1 MRNSGLIRR
10 KPASHY
16 LVILTLLTL
25 LFSGVGSPAAAQD
38 SESIDALRQMG
49 KAFAG
54 IAEKTSSAVV
64 GLESEKTVTS
74 GYQHDRPFSN
84 PFEDDFFDHFFRRNS
99 PRRQSPQPRTRP
111 QVREGSGFIISSD
124 GYILTNNHLVEQAEK
139 VTIKLSDG
147 REFKDAEIIGTD
159 PESDVAVVKIDADN
173 LPFLELADSDTLEVG
188 EWVLAIGNPFGLSH
202 TVTAGIVS
210 AIGRK
215 LGLNEYEDFIQ
226 TDAAI
231 NPGNSGGPL
240 VNLDGKAV
248 GISTAIISRSGGNLG
263 IGLAIPINM
272 ARSVYEQLVEGGK
285 VVRGALG
292 VYITD
297 LTADMAESLDLKDV
311 KGVVISDVI
320 KDSAAEKAGMKR
332 YDVVVE
338 LEGAKVEKAN
348 ELHNRIA
355 MLRPGT
361 KVKLVVIR
369 DGKRKTLTAKLG
381 ERPTEGLMAAG
392 RSEIS
397 EKLGLDV
404 ENLTD
409 DLARRFGYEGL
420 SGVVVTKVEQGSLA
434 AQAGIR
440 SGLLIQ
446 EVSRKQ
452 VLNIKEF
459 NEAIEEAGEE
469 RSVLLLV
476 SNGRYSQLILLSLP
490 EK

>member
-173 LPFLELADSDTLEVG
+173 LPFSNWPTPIRSKSASGCWL
-188 EWVLAIGNPFGLSH
+188 
-202 TVTAGIVS
+202 S
-210 AIGRK
+210 AIHS
-215 LGLNEYEDFIQ
+215 
-226 TDAAI
+226 A
-231 NPGNSGGPL
+231 
-240 VNLDGKAV
+240 
-248 GISTAIISRSGGNLG
+248 
-263 IGLAIPINM
+263 LATP
-272 ARSVYEQLVEGGK
+272 
-285 VVRGALG
+285 
-292 VYITD
+292 
-297 LTADMAESLDLKDV
+297 
-311 KGVVISDVI
+311 
-320 KDSAAEKAGMKR
+320 
-332 YDVVVE
+332 
-338 LEGAKVEKAN
+338 
-348 ELHNRIA
+348 
-355 MLRPGT
+355 
-361 KVKLVVIR
+361 
-369 DGKRKTLTAKLG
+369 
-381 ERPTEGLMAAG
+381 
-392 RSEIS
+392 
-397 EKLGLDV
+397 
-404 ENLTD
+404 
-409 DLARRFGYEGL
+409 
-420 SGVVVTKVEQGSLA
+420 
-434 AQAGIR
+434 
-440 SGLLIQ
+440 
-446 EVSRKQ
+446 
-452 VLNIKEF
+452 
-459 NEAIEEAGEE
+459 
-469 RSVLLLV
+469 
-476 SNGRYSQLILLSLP
+476 
-490 EK
+490 

>member
-10 KPASHY
+10 MPATHY
-16 LVILTLLTL
+16 LVLLTLLAL

-38 SESIDALRQMG
+38 SESIDALRRMG

-74 GYQHDRPFSN
+74 GYQQDWPFGS
-84 PFEDDFFDHFFRRNS
+84 PFEDDFFDYFFRRNF

-124 GYILTNNHLVEQAEK
+124 GYILTNNHLVEQADK
-139 VTIKLSDG
+139 VTVKLSDG
-147 REFKDAEIIGTD
+147 REFKGAKIIGTD
-159 PESDVAVVKIDADN
+159 PESDVALVKIDADN
-173 LPFLELADSDTLEVG
+173 LPFLELADSDKLEVG

-240 VNLDGKAV
+240 LNLDGKVV
-248 GISTAIISRSGGNLG
+248 GINAAILSRSGGNLG
-263 IGLAIPINM
+263 IGMAIPINM
-272 ARSVYEQLVEGGK
+272 AKSVYEQLVEGGK

-292 VYITD
+292 VYIAD
-297 LTADMAESLDLKDV
+297 LTPDMAESLDLKDV

-338 LEGAKVEKAN
+338 LDEEKIEKAN

-369 DGKRKTLTAKLG
+369 DGKRKTITAELG
-381 ERPTEGLMAAG
+381 ERETEVLTAAS

-397 EKLGLDV
+397 EKLGFNV

-420 SGVVVTKVEQGSLA
+420 SGVVVTQVEPGSLA

-446 EVSRKQ
+446 EVNRKQ
-452 VLNIKEF
+452 VVNIKEF
-459 NEAIEEAGEE
+459 NEAIEEAGQQG
-469 RSVLLLV
+469 SVLLLV
-476 SNGRYSQLILLSLP
+476 NNGRYRQLILLPLT

>member
-1 MRNSGLIRR
+1 MRISGLIKRM
-10 KPASHY
+10 PATHY
-16 LVILTLLTL
+16 LVILTLLAL

-38 SESIDALRQMG
+38 SNSINALRQMG
-49 KAFAG
+49 KAFAE

-74 GYQHDRPFSN
+74 GHQRDRPFSN
-84 PFEDDFFDHFFRRNS
+84 PFEDDFFDHFFRRNF
-99 PRRQSPQPRTRP
+99 PRRQSPQPRTR
-111 QVREGSGFIISSD
+111 QMAQGSGFIISSD

-248 GISTAIISRSGGNLG
+248 GISTAIISHSGGNLG
-263 IGLAIPINM
+263 IGMAIPINM
-272 ARSVYEQLVEGGK
+272 AKSAYEQLVEGGT

-292 VYITD
+292 VYIME
-297 LTADMAESLDLKDV
+297 LTAELAESLGLEDV

-332 YDVVVE
+332 YDVVIE
-338 LEGAKVEKAN
+338 FDGEKVKKVN
-348 ELHNRIA
+348 ELRNRIA

-361 KVKLVVIR
+361 KVKLAVMR
-369 DGKRKTLTAKLG
+369 DGNRKTLTAKLG
-381 ERPTEGLMAAG
+381 ERETEGLTAAG
-392 RSEIS
+392 RSEVL
-397 EKLGLDV
+397 EKLGFAV
-404 ENLTD
+404 ENLTY
-409 DLARRFGYEGL
+409 DLSRRFGYEGL
-420 SGVVVTKVEQGSLA
+420 AGVVVTEVEPGSPA
-434 AQAGIR
+434 AQAGIK
-440 SGLLIQ
+440 SGVLIQ
-446 EVSRKQ
+446 EVNRKQ

-459 NEAIEEAGEE
+459 NEAIEAAGQQE
-469 RSVLLLV
+469 SLLLLV
-476 SNGRYSQLILLSLP
+476 SNGRYSQLILLPLP